1 MTRSVYADH
10 AAATRLR
17 PEALAAMIPF
27 LESDFGNP
35 LSVHSFGDVPREA
48 LERAREQVAQ
58 LIGASPAEIYF
69 TASGSEANNAAIKG
83 VALMNRKKGNHIV
96 VSAIEHQSVLN
107 PVATLEKLGFEVTQV
122 AVDRLGTVTADAVAQ
137 AMRDDTVL
145 VSIMLAN
152 NEIGTIEPV
161 HEIARVVHQ
170 RDVIFHSDAVAAV
183 GKVPVDV
190 NQLGVDMLSLA
201 GNQFYGPVG
210 SGALFIRR
218 GVRVTPLI
226 EGGVQEKGRRA
237 GTENIPAIVG
247 LGVAAELSRQ
257 EIVVNAERL
266 TTIRDHLIA
275 RLTTEIDNV
284 ILTGH
289 PTQRLPHHASV
300 CVEFVEGEA
309 MLLMLNM
316 YGIAASSGST
326 CTSKALKASHVLT
339 ALGIDIAVAQ
349 GSLVFTLGRDNT
361 LEDVD
366 YIADKL
372 PPIVERLRAMS
383 PLFPGNMREQ

>member
-1 MTRSVYADH
+1 
-10 AAATRLR
+10 
-17 PEALAAMIPF
+17 
-27 LESDFGNP
+27 
-35 LSVHSFGDVPREA
+35 
-48 LERAREQVAQ
+48 
-58 LIGASPAEIYF
+58 
-69 TASGSEANNAAIKG
+69 
-83 VALMNRKKGNHIV
+83 
-96 VSAIEHQSVLN
+96 
-107 PVATLEKLGFEVTQV
+107 
-122 AVDRLGTVTADAVAQ
+122 LGTVTADAVAQ

-257 EIVVNAERL
+257 EIAVNAERL
-266 TTIRDHLIA
+266 TTMRDHLIA

>member
-247 LGVAAELSRQ
+247 LGVAAELSRW
-257 EIVVNAERL
+257 EIAVNAERL
-266 TTIRDHLIA
+266 TTMRDHLIA

-289 PTQRLPHHASV
+289 PTQRLSHHASV

>member
-96 VSAIEHQSVLN
+96 VAAIEHQSVLN

-183 GKVPVDV
+183 GKVPADV

>member
-247 LGVAAELSRQ
+247 LGVAAELSRW
-257 EIVVNAERL
+257 EIAVNAERL
-266 TTIRDHLIA
+266 TTMRDHLIA

>member
-266 TTIRDHLIA
+266 TTMRDHLIA

>member
-35 LSVHSFGDVPREA
+35 LSVHSFGDAPREA

-58 LIGASPAEIYF
+58 LIGASPAEVYF

-170 RDVIFHSDAVAAV
+170 RDAIFHSDAVAAV

-257 EIVVNAERL
+257 EIAVNAERL
-266 TTIRDHLIA
+266 TTMRDHLIA

-339 ALGIDIAVAQ
+339 ALGIDIAMAQ

-366 YIADKL
+366 YVADKL